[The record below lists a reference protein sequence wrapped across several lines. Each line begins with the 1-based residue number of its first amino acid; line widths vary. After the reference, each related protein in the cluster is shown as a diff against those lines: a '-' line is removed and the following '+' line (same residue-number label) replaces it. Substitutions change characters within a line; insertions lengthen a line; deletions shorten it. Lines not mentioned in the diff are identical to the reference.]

1 MSRVLIIGIDGA
13 TFDLIQP
20 WAEAGDLPN
29 LARLMAEGVHGLLE
43 STLPPVTSPAWPTF
57 ATGKNPGKHSV
68 FDFIRPM
75 AASPPHRGGGGGSH
89 FELVNATSIRTP
101 TLWQIL
107 SEAGRQ
113 VGVMNVPVTYPP
125 APVNGFVIAGMLSPA
140 SGTFTYPADLLD
152 RYADQMKPY
161 RIAPRVQYKPGNEAE
176 FAADLLDLVER
187 RGEYALRLM
196 SDYPYD
202 FLMFHFQATDIMQHA
217 FWKFV
222 DPTHPR
228 HDPQAAARFGPAL
241 KRIYQRI
248 DGFIGQMLDHITD
261 DTTIIVMSDH
271 GFGPLHYVVNLNLF
285 LLDQGLLQLKRG
297 AWTRLKTG
305 LFRAGLTPASIWHL
319 IERAGLQNYVW
330 QVSKSTR
337 NKVVGKFLSFD
348 DVDWSHTLAYSI
360 GHVGQVYV
368 NLKGREPEG
377 IVEPGAEY
385 EAVRQRVS
393 DALRQLRHPRTGQ
406 PLVDRIIPGDQ
417 VAHGPHASRS
427 PDLHVILDGYRA
439 IAFPLFATDSH
450 IVTRQIR
457 GDSGCHRLHGIF
469 IAWGPEVRPEAPS
482 FAEKAGEGKA
492 PPLIGGAGGGKTPP
506 LIGGGRTIED
516 ARILDLAPTILY
528 LMNLPVPDDMDG
540 RVLTDALTTSR
551 PVEYRPAGPSAAL
564 RTGPPGDEAE
574 AGLSVEETAE
584 VEERLRALGYLG

>member
-1 MSRVLIIGIDGA
+1 MSRVLVVGIDGG
-13 TFDLIQP
+13 TFDLIRP
-20 WAEAGDLPN
+20 WVEAGDLPS
-29 LARLMAEGVHGLLE
+29 LARLMAEGLHTHLE

-57 ATGKNPGKHSV
+57 ATGVNPGKHGV
-68 FDFIRPM
+68 FDFIRPI
-75 AASPPHRGGGGGSH
+75 GGQ
-89 FELVNATSIRTP
+89 FELVNATSIRSP

-107 SEAGRQ
+107 SQANRK

-125 APVNGFVIAGMLSPA
+125 APVNGFVIAGMLSPV
-140 SGTFTYPADLLD
+140 GGDFTYPADLLNQ
-152 RYADQMKPY
+152 YAHSMKPY
-161 RIAPRVQYKPGNEAE
+161 RIAPHVQYKEGNEAE

-196 SDYPYD
+196 ADYPYD
-202 FLMFHFQATDIMQHA
+202 FLMFHFQATDVAQHA
-217 FWKFV
+217 LWKLV

-228 HDPQAAARFGPAL
+228 HDPQAAARSGPVL
-241 KRIYQRI
+241 KQIHQRI
-248 DGFIGQMLDHITD
+248 DGFVGQILDRISD
-261 DTTIIVMSDH
+261 DTTVIVMSDH

-285 LLDQGLLQLKRG
+285 LLDQGLLQLKQG

-319 IERAGLQNYVW
+319 VERAGLQNYVW

-360 GHVGQVYV
+360 GHVGQVYI

-393 DALRQLRHPRTGQ
+393 DALRQLRHPKTGQ
-406 PLVDRIIPGDQ
+406 PLTSKVIPGDQ
-417 VAHGPHASRS
+417 VAHGPYAHRS
-427 PDLHVILDGYRA
+427 PDLHVVLDDYRA
-439 IAFPLFATDSH
+439 IAFPLFATDSR

-457 GDSGCHRLHGIF
+457 GDSGCHRQHGIL
-469 IAWGPEVRPEAPS
+469 IAWGTGIRSGAKV
-482 FAEKAGEGKA
+482 EGA
-492 PPLIGGAGGGKTPP
+492 HIM
-506 LIGGGRTIED
+506 
-516 ARILDLAPTILY
+516 DLAPTILH
-528 LMNLPVPDDMDG
+528 LMGLPVPGNMDG
-540 RVLTDALTTSR
+540 RVLTEALSISR
-551 PVEYRPAGPSAAL
+551 PVERLSVSA
-564 RTGPPGDEAE
+564 TGEESEAE
-574 AGLSVEETAE
+574 LSAEETAE